1 MGALVL
7 FTLLSV
13 CPHPTVLVA
22 PGKLAPGDLAAH
34 YIPKHGYTIVRHP
47 LGYVAV
53 GSDST
58 VTWLACKEDRP

>member
-22 PGKLAPGDLAAH
+22 PGKLQPGDLAARL
-34 YIPKHGYTIVRHP
+34 IPVHGYTVVRHP
-47 LGYVAV
+47 LGFVAV
-53 GSDST
+53 GADST
-58 VTWLACKEDRP
+58 VTWLACKGDTP